1 MASPGTRRFLTS
13 CFAAGIPELSAGSW
27 CREAGEAD
35 SFSSLVNPETSV
47 SWHSILLPV
56 CRTGFQSPAR
66 TAACRTELLNQ
77 LFPLLQ
83 HLMRTQ
89 WTMTRAVHLEVF
101 DAGEHSKEG
110 YLLARV
116 CSRGGQMLLLMKKL
130 SRITSSRLIAFLR
143 RKMSLVSNWLFQ

>member
-1 MASPGTRRFLTS
+1 MTS
-13 CFAAGIPELSAGSW
+13 CFAAGIPKLPAGSW
-27 CREAGEAD
+27 CREVGEAD
-35 SFSSLVNPETSV
+35 SFSSLVNTEPSV
-47 SWHSILLPV
+47 SWHSILFPV

-66 TAACRTELLNQ
+66 TAACRTELGELLKQ
-77 LFPLLQ
+77 SFPLLQ

-89 WTMTRAVHLEVF
+89 WTMTGAVHLKVF

-110 YLLARV
+110 YLLGRV